1 MTAMPR
7 RPRNRRTAALA
18 AAAAFAFVS
27 GFAAVS
33 TAAPVCRCYAE
44 RTQCLAEA
52 VTDLDKKFCRLEF
65 NRCMDRFCPAPPN
78 P

>member
-1 MTAMPR
+1 MPR
-7 RPRNRRTAALA
+7 RPRNRRTA

>member
-1 MTAMPR
+1 MPR
-7 RPRNRRTAALA
+7 RPRNRRTVTLA
-18 AAAAFAFVS
+18 AAAALAFAS

-33 TAAPVCRCYAE
+33 TAAPACPCYAE

-52 VTDLDKKFCRLEF
+52 VTDLDRKFCRLEF
-65 NRCMDRFCPAPPN
+65 NHCMDRFCPAPAN

>member
-7 RPRNRRTAALA
+7 RPRNRRTA